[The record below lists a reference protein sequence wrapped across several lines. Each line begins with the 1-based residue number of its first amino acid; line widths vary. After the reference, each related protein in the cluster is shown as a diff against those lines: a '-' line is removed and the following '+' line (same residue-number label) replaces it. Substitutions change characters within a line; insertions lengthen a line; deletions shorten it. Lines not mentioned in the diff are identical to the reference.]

1 MYVLGCGN
9 DCVMDKHVGR
19 ALDWLL
25 CAIIAG
31 LLVLPLEMPTKLKA
45 IWGHIRW
52 ALAWLLMVL
61 AEALR
66 YSSPILPRMTG
77 SYVFG
82 V

>member
-1 MYVLGCGN
+1 
-9 DCVMDKHVGR
+9 MDKHVGR

-52 ALAWLLMVL
+52 ALAWLWRTHGL
-61 AEALR
+61 
-66 YSSPILPRMTG
+66 G
-77 SYVFG
+77 
-82 V
+82 